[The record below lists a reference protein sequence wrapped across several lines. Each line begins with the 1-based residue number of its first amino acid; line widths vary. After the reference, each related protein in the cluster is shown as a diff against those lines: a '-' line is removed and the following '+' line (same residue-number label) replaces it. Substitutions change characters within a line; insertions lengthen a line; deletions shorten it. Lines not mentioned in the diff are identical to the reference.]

1 MLDEQKII
9 DAIKTAIGEDGMAVV
24 VEECKKHPCTEKS
37 CNKCRFRRPNPNG
50 GNCGCI
56 FELCPLDWGE

>member
-1 MLDEQKII
+1 MDEEIKG
-9 DAIKTAIGEDGMAVV
+9 AIKTAIGEDGMAVV

-50 GNCGCI
+50 GNCVCI
-56 FELCPLDWGE
+56 FELCPLDWE